1 MVRERLAPATA
12 ATPRSDRSPTVPSG
26 SAVMSVP
33 DTSPPSTARVA
44 ADLVIRPVA
53 AERSRGGGSA
63 DADSS
68 KRQTERVR
76 SGDIRGRTPDSSTSR
91 SLGTGS
97 ARVLSGAADSGPSD
111 LSKSASASKLPAERV
126 RAADLRGKIPDT
138 TKRADP
144 TISAK
149 KPGDTAAPKLSV
161 PGKLDRGK
169 LPGDKSTPV
178 IGKKPLPGLPGTPGG
193 EVARPK
199 PTVPGGKRLDLTP
212 PVRTPF
218 TERVQKG
225 DLEKVA
231 KGDVAQKVRLNEQY
245 RLMQQ
250 GDVARRMGIARVHDG
265 KKVTNVTNVT
275 NVRNVTNVGRG
286 GYYRPPHHVRPSHFI
301 YFGWVSPFYYR
312 SCFDFHYCGPS
323 YYASFCWYPR
333 WCPWVSWSWHYHCL
347 PLWDPRPYWCR
358 PIVYVPAT
366 TWVYYDVPVW
376 QPLPEV
382 ASGTWVNVRKEVVPP
397 QQFDLQLLAVRFVD
411 PGHPEEKLGP
421 RYRIWFRNN
430 SDQAISRP
438 FNVTLLASADGKLA
452 ANLPQAGAR
461 VASIAAGETRSVD
474 VRLPIE
480 VSQMG
485 RGADGK
491 PAPFVTLH
499 VLVDSNREVND
510 VNRQN
515 NGVAIAQAEILPVDP
530 VAFEVEPTAVAA
542 GGEVI
547 LAGEGLG
554 PEPGKVLVHL
564 GGLEME
570 AEILGWY
577 DLGVRLNFPK
587 MPLTSPMQAELI
599 VVRGDGA
606 ATNPIQITVNPP
618 AAGQPGG
625 VPPPAAVPPPPPP
638 PPSLPAPKLE
648 PPKPPKLSTP
658 PASY

>member
-1 MVRERLAPATA
+1 M
-12 ATPRSDRSPTVPSG
+12 
-26 SAVMSVP
+26 
-33 DTSPPSTARVA
+33 
-44 ADLVIRPVA
+44 
-53 AERSRGGGSA
+53 
-63 DADSS
+63 
-68 KRQTERVR
+68 
-76 SGDIRGRTPDSSTSR
+76 
-91 SLGTGS
+91 
-97 ARVLSGAADSGPSD
+97 
-111 LSKSASASKLPAERV
+111 PAERI
-126 RAADLRGKIPDT
+126 RPADLRGKIPDVAKPAT
-138 TKRADP
+138 AEVAAERPKLSDVRKEIVEGRKAKPTDP

-149 KPGDTAAPKLSV
+149 KPGDAAAPKLSV
-161 PGKLDRGK
+161 PGKLDRAK
-169 LPGDKSTPV
+169 LPGDKSKPEIGKKPLPGLPTKPE
-178 IGKKPLPGLPGTPGG
+178 IGKKPLPGLPGKPGG
-193 EVARPK
+193 QVVQPK
-199 PTVPGGKRLDLTP
+199 PPFSGGKKLDLP
-212 PVRTPF
+212 PAVRTPF
-218 TERVQKG
+218 VERAQRG
-225 DLEKVA
+225 ELDKVA

-250 GDVARRMGIARVHDG
+250 GDVARRMGIARAHDA
-265 KKVTNVTNVT
+265 KKITHVTNL
-275 NVRNVTNVGRG
+275 GRG
-286 GYYRPPHHVRPSHFI
+286 GYYHPPHHVRPSHFV
-301 YFGWVSPFYYR
+301 YYGWVSPFYPRY
-312 SCFDFHYCGPS
+312 CFDFRYCGPS
-323 YYASFCWYPR
+323 YFASFCWYPR
-333 WCPWVSWSWHYHCL
+333 WSPWVDWSWHYHCR
-347 PLWDPRPYWCR
+347 PLWDPRPFWCR

-376 QPLPEV
+376 QPLPVV
-382 ASGTWVNVRKEVVPP
+382 ASGTWVDVQKVVVPP
-397 QQFDLQLLAVRFVD
+397 QQFDLQMLAVRFVD

-421 RYRIWFRNN
+421 RYRVWFRNN

-438 FNVTLLASADGKLA
+438 FNVTLLASADGQLA

-461 VASIAAGETRSVD
+461 VASIGAGETLSVD
-474 VRLPIE
+474 VRLPFE

-499 VLVDSNREVND
+499 VLVDANREVND
-510 VNRQN
+510 VNRPN

-530 VAFEVEPTAVAA
+530 VAFEVEPSAVAA

-570 AEILGWY
+570 AEIVGWY

-587 MPLTSPMQAELI
+587 MPLTSPTQAELI

-618 AAGQPGG
+618 GAGQPEG
-625 VPPPAAVPPPPPP
+625 VPPPAAVPPPPP

-648 PPKPPKLSTP
+648 PPKLSTP